1 MVIDEEILKRVRDYG
16 SLGHTPRQVAALLRI
31 RHSEIESFVDEM
43 IRSDTR
49 LHEFYES
56 GKAIMSYNMNVELA
70 QQAEKEMPIPLNF
83 SISVNRSSAMMI
95 FAPNCLDY
103 DLYRE
108 IIDPASGRY
117 R

>member
-70 QQAEKEMPIPLNF
+70 QQAEKRDAD
-83 SISVNRSSAMMI
+83 SIKLIDQRKQEQR
-95 FAPNCLDY
+95 Y
-103 DLYRE
+103 DDLCSE
-108 IIDPASGRY
+108 LFGL
-117 R
+117 

>member
-49 LHEFYES
+49 LHES

-70 QQAEKEMPIPLNF
+70 QQAEKGDAD
-83 SISVNRSSAMMI
+83 SIKLFDQRKQEQR
-95 FAPNCLDY
+95 Y
-103 DLYRE
+103 DDLCSE
-108 IIDPASGRY
+108 LFGL
-117 R
+117 

>member
-70 QQAEKEMPIPLNF
+70 QQAEKGDAD
-83 SISVNRSSAMMI
+83 SIKLFDQLKQEQR
-95 FAPNCLDY
+95 Y
-103 DLYRE
+103 DDLCSE
-108 IIDPASGRY
+108 LFGL
-117 R
+117 

>member
-1 MVIDEEILKRVRDYG
+1 MFAMVIDEEILKRVRDYG
-16 SLGHTPRQVAALLRI
+16 SLGLSSRQVAALLRI

-70 QQAEKEMPIPLNF
+70 QQAEKGDAD
-83 SISVNRSSAMMI
+83 SIKLFDQRKQEQR
-95 FAPNCLDY
+95 Y
-103 DLYRE
+103 DDLCSE
-108 IIDPASGRY
+108 LFGL
-117 R
+117 